1 MKHRAY
7 LLFALSLLSWSTPGH
22 AQNSAGFSGSS
33 VTGVPWAGDRALGE
47 GQGIKTG
54 SVEWHP
60 GASAEMG
67 FDSNYLQRSG
77 TTEDE
82 ENFGPVVP
90 SLRLRVTPQ
99 LTLRTLD
106 TTREGSESA
115 LPPAFMFALTGAAS
129 YSEFFPFGDD
139 SDANAEFR
147 RLRNLSGGAGLDL
160 DFFARRKWSGRAM
173 GSYGYQAEPSNQG
186 GLGAQF
192 DRHTVGAGADLTWAP
207 GGGSFRWNLLE
218 YRTRATFFDDGEFG
232 VYDNG
237 NHSLGTSGFWRFLPK
252 TSVLYDAQYGII
264 RYGSTA
270 LNDGEYMVGRMGL
283 NGLLTKKLSLLAMGG
298 WAASFYRDQIGL
310 VRNYDGFVG
319 KAEARWFI
327 TADGRLHDGSAN
339 VGASAVALGGV
350 RDYNQSYLGDFFR
363 RDRLYAQMSYLIAG
377 RVVTTAEG
385 GISRITYPDF
395 LYGNVVQQGFGETRF
410 DVKGFIEYR
419 PLSTVGINLQ
429 LLYDQNVSRVIEGQ
443 NPTGGTFEDD
453 LSFSRF
459 RALLG
464 ARWFM

>member
-1 MKHRAY
+1 MKHRAN
-7 LLFALSLLSWSTPGH
+7 LLFALTLLSWSSLGH

-33 VTGVPWAGDRALGE
+33 VTGAPWAGDRAIGE
-47 GQGIKTG
+47 GEGIKTG

-60 GASAEMG
+60 GASAEIG
-67 FDSNYLQRSG
+67 YDSNYLQRSG

-82 ENFGPVVP
+82 ENFGPVIP
-90 SLRLRVTPQ
+90 TLRLRVTPQ

-106 TTREGSESA
+106 TTREGSGSA
-115 LPPAFMFALTGAAS
+115 LPPAFMFELTGVAS
-129 YSEFFPFGDD
+129 YSEFVPLSDD
-139 SDANAEFR
+139 SDANANFR
-147 RLRNLSGGAGLDL
+147 RLRNLSGGAGLEL
-160 DFFARRKWSGRAM
+160 DFFARRKWSGRAI
-173 GSYGYQAEPSNQG
+173 GSYSYQADPSNQG
-186 GLGAQF
+186 GLAAQF
-192 DRHTVGAGADLTWAP
+192 DRHTVGAGADVTWAP

-218 YRTRATFFDDGEFG
+218 YRTRATFFDDRAFG

-237 NHSLGTSGFWRFLPK
+237 NHSFGTSGHWRFLPK
-252 TSVLYDAQYGII
+252 TSVLYDGKYGII
-264 RYGSTA
+264 RYGARA
-270 LNDGEYMVGRMGL
+270 LNDGEYLVGRMGL
-283 NGLLTKKLSLLAMGG
+283 KGLLTKKLSLMAMGG
-298 WAASFYRDQIGL
+298 WAASFYHDQIGL

-319 KAEARWFI
+319 SAEARWFV

-339 VGASAVALGGV
+339 VGASSVALGAT
-350 RDYNQSYLGDFFR
+350 RDFNQSYLGDFFR

-385 GISRITYPDF
+385 GVSRITYPDY
-395 LYGNVVQQGFGETRF
+395 LYSGVAQDGFGETRF
-410 DVKGFIEYR
+410 DLKGFIEYR

-429 LLYDQNVSRVIEGQ
+429 LLYDQNVSRVIEGVDAAG
-443 NPTGGTFEDD
+443 NSFEDD